1 MNTKELRQEFLDYFE
16 SKNHT
21 IVDSSSLVPLNDET
35 LLFTNAGMVQ
45 FKDVFLGTEK
55 RKYVRATS
63 SQRCIRAGGKHN
75 DLENVGYT
83 LRHHTFFEM
92 LGNFSF
98 GDYFKND
105 AIAFAWEFLTV
116 VLKLPEDKLWIS
128 VYQDDDEAALIWKD
142 EIGVNPERIV
152 RLGEE
157 DNFWSMG
164 DTGPCGPCSEIYY
177 DHGDHIPGT
186 PPGSDGDEGDRFVE
200 IWNLVFMQF
209 NRDSSGAMTPLPKP
223 SVDTGMGLERIAAV
237 MQGVNSNYE
246 TDFFKNL
253 IAGILIIGENRFQP
267 GDRIQ
272 VPGKLHGMVDTIG
285 FRSTVVRQFDTSPM
299 IIPNKDLSDV
309 MVINHAGID
318 NRRLDWKINLI
329 YSTTVEQLEAI
340 RTEIK
345 QYIIQSDDFVSDN
358 ALDPVVRVIELGSS
372 SIDVMIV
379 CYSEPCS
386 FAEYCNIKESLI
398 FSIMKIVEKN
408 NSEFAFPSTS
418 LYVES
423 LPEKL

>member
-1 MNTKELRQEFLDYFE
+1 MDNFITLLNDVWSRGFYGVNLSDMNISLVILLAAFLLRGFIIATVLNAIGRLAAKTE
-16 SKNHT
+16 SK
-21 IVDSSSLVPLNDET
+21 VDDEILSALKKPLGLVPVTIALYLIT
-35 LLFTNAGMVQ
+35 L
-45 FKDVFLGTEK
+45 
-55 RKYVRATS
+55 
-63 SQRCIRAGGKHN
+63 I
-75 DLENVGYT
+75 
-83 LRHHTFFEM
+83 
-92 LGNFSF
+92 
-98 GDYFKND
+98 
-105 AIAFAWEFLTV
+105 
-116 VLKLPEDKLWIS
+116 LPI
-128 VYQDDDEAALIWKD
+128 
-142 EIGVNPERIV
+142 
-152 RLGEE
+152 
-157 DNFWSMG
+157 
-164 DTGPCGPCSEIYY
+164 
-177 DHGDHIPGT
+177 
-186 PPGSDGDEGDRFVE
+186 
-200 IWNLVFMQF
+200 
-209 NRDSSGAMTPLPKP
+209 SGAVGDSATNIVKAFVIFTIFSALANSIKP
-223 SVDTGMGLERIAAV
+223 IFEALSTNSWLTASMQMWLERASRAIVWIVGLGVILDIFGIQIGPLVAGLGLFSVAV
-237 MQGVNSNYE
+237 ALGAQ
-246 TDFFKNL
+246 DFFKNL